1 MIILSKRLREPLR
14 ANALAQAADP
24 LPLLKLFHPA
34 SPATWLATEL
44 AEDGD
49 MLFGL
54 VDLGFGPPV
63 TGGFSLL
70 RLGRLRLS
78 FGLRT
83 ERDAAFRTV
92 FPLSVWLD
100 QARRTGS
107 IMAAETMLAGRVARP
122 LSNPELPPDA

>member
-1 MIILSKRLREPLR
+1 MIILPEGLREALR
-14 ANALAQAADP
+14 ANALAQAENP

-44 AEDGD
+44 DEDGD

-63 TGGFSLL
+63 TGCFSLL
-70 RLGRLRLS
+70 RLSRLRLS
-78 FGLRT
+78 FGLRI
-83 ERDAAFRTV
+83 ERDTAFRTL

-100 QARRTGS
+100 QARQSGS
-107 IMAAETMLAGRVARP
+107 IMAAEALLAGRLADP